1 MTYTN
6 STMSF
11 GNCFPLFLRYWNCTL
26 NRGNREL
33 YEIFVETTL
42 IYEKTIKKMEEK
54 QLVH

>member
-1 MTYTN
+1 
-6 STMSF
+6 MSF